1 MSKKFKIKQNPTFKA
16 KVVIPVVGGDGVET
30 EFEFKYLTRK
40 ELAAMYDKWSDE
52 AKKLTFEDVTL
63 AELTEQEM
71 KLQVM
76 QIKDIVCGWDIE
88 DEFNDES
95 IEGLVNISINIV
107 KAITDV
113 YQEAYVESKLGN

>member
-16 KVVIPVVGGDGVET
+16 KVVIPIVGGDGVET

-63 AELTEQEM
+63 AELTDQEM

-88 DEFNDES
+88 DEFNDEN

-113 YQEAYVESKLGN
+113 YQKAYVESKLGN

>member
-63 AELTEQEM
+63 AELTDQEM
-71 KLQVM
+71 DLQVM

-88 DEFNDES
+88 DEFNDEN

-113 YQEAYVESKLGN
+113 YQKAYVESKLGN

>member
-52 AKKLTFEDVTL
+52 AKELTFEDVTL

-88 DEFNDES
+88 DEFNDEN

-107 KAITDV
+107 QAITDV
-113 YQEAYVESKLGN
+113 YQKAYVESKLGN

>member
-63 AELTEQEM
+63 AELTDQEM

-88 DEFNDES
+88 DEFNDEN

-113 YQEAYVESKLGN
+113 YQKAYVESKLGN

>member
-63 AELTEQEM
+63 AELTDQEM

-113 YQEAYVESKLGN
+113 YQKAYVESKLGN

>member
-52 AKKLTFEDVTL
+52 AKKLSFEDVTL
-63 AELTEQEM
+63 AELTDQEM

-88 DEFNDES
+88 DEFNDEN

-113 YQEAYVESKLGN
+113 YQKAYVESKLGN

>member
-63 AELTEQEM
+63 AELTDQEM
-71 KLQVM
+71 NLQVM

-88 DEFNDES
+88 EEFKDEN

-113 YQEAYVESKLGN
+113 YQKAYVESKLGN

>member
-16 KVVIPVVGGDGVET
+16 KVVIPVVGGEGVET

-63 AELTEQEM
+63 AELTDQEM

-76 QIKDIVCGWDIE
+76 QIKDIVCGWNIE
-88 DEFNDES
+88 DEFNDEN

-113 YQEAYVESKLGN
+113 YQKAYVESKLGN

>member
-40 ELAAMYDKWSDE
+40 ELATMYDKWSDE

-88 DEFNDES
+88 DEFNDEN

-113 YQEAYVESKLGN
+113 YQKSYVEAKLGN

>member
-16 KVVIPVVGGDGVET
+16 KVVIPVVGEDGVET

-52 AKKLTFEDVTL
+52 AKELTFEDVTL
-63 AELTEQEM
+63 AELTDQEM

-88 DEFNDES
+88 DEFNDEN

-113 YQEAYVESKLGN
+113 YQKAYVESKLGN

>member
-113 YQEAYVESKLGN
+113 YQKAYVESKLGN

>member
-63 AELTEQEM
+63 AELTDQEM
-71 KLQVM
+71 KLQVV

-88 DEFNDES
+88 DEFNDEN

-107 KAITDV
+107 KAVTDV
-113 YQEAYVESKLGN
+113 YQKAYVESKLGN

>member
-40 ELAAMYDKWSDE
+40 ELAAMYDKWSEE
-52 AKKLTFEDVTL
+52 AQKLTFEDVTL
-63 AELTEQEM
+63 AELTDQEM

-88 DEFNDES
+88 DEFNDEN

-113 YQEAYVESKLGN
+113 YQKAYVESKLGN

>member
-40 ELAAMYDKWSDE
+40 ELAAMYDKWSEE

-63 AELTEQEM
+63 AELTDQEM
-71 KLQVM
+71 NLQVM

-88 DEFNDES
+88 DEFNDEN

-113 YQEAYVESKLGN
+113 YQKAYVESKLGN

>member
-63 AELTEQEM
+63 AEPTDQEM

-88 DEFNDES
+88 DEFNDEN

-113 YQEAYVESKLGN
+113 YQKAYVESKLGN

>member
-88 DEFNDES
+88 DEFNDEN

-113 YQEAYVESKLGN
+113 YQKSYVESKLGN